1 MNKNYNIIDFV
12 SLKVICWKP
21 DVLKLVRCV
30 CEWFFAFHSKN
41 NVVCCR
47 LNMWSSA
54 EILNLLSGHVINWN
68 YLTYLMTLFLI
79 ALHFWK
85 QPIKLLIID
94 SVSLNVI
101 CWKQT
106 AMKLVRT
113 VWSCWVKSIHHSF
126 VGWTG
131 IERSCPQRSSSPRR
145 IGLRAVVRRKPTAAD
160 GFPEKSAWGETPLHF
175 AAHNGHVAAAELL
188 LSKGAAVDAKNKFGR
203 GLNPRS
209 RRQKSRSRTWGT
221 SKYFFVLEILRN
233 MFAFSVNPK
242 HAKNVGINDH
252 M

>member
-1 MNKNYNIIDFV
+1 M
-12 SLKVICWKP
+12 
-21 DVLKLVRCV
+21 
-30 CEWFFAFHSKN
+30 
-41 NVVCCR
+41 
-47 LNMWSSA
+47 
-54 EILNLLSGHVINWN
+54 
-68 YLTYLMTLFLI
+68 
-79 ALHFWK
+79 
-85 QPIKLLIID
+85 
-94 SVSLNVI
+94 NVI
-101 CWKQT
+101 CWKQN

-131 IERSCPQRSSSPRR
+131 IQRSCPQLPSSPRR
-145 IGLRAVVRRKPTAAD
+145 IDLRAVVRRKPTVAD

-203 GLNPRS
+203 GLNPGRM
-209 RRQKSRSRTWGT
+209 RQKSRSRTWGT

-242 HAKNVGINDH
+242 HACSDGRGLKGGSRARNRVSPTWGTSRIFLGWKFCVAALLAENWWSSY
-252 M
+252 